1 MNSKKLESLQNK
13 VNTFVKANK
22 LPDGLCVMGAGR
34 ISPELNS
41 VSVIIGDNRDADI
54 PAICV
59 SFSTDGRVIIE
70 CDGEDRSSARQLA
83 KWAEG
88 FNI

>member
-1 MNSKKLESLQNK
+1 MNSKKLESLENK
-13 VNTFVKANK
+13 VNAFVKANK

-59 SFSTDGRVIIE
+59 SFSTDSRILIE

-83 KWAEG
+83 KWAEA
-88 FNI
+88 FKN

>member
-13 VNTFVKANK
+13 VNAFVKANK

-54 PAICV
+54 PTICV

-88 FNI
+88 FKI